1 VEGLVEAVR
10 HYRDG
15 EVIVREGDPGNEMF
29 LIITGEV
36 KIVKEKG
43 GVETVL
49 AFLKPGEIF
58 GEMALVQEGAVRS
71 ATAKAHGD
79 TTVLAMDKAEFLR
92 QIQQDPELAFQI
104 LKSLCE
110 RLRAVDE
117 ILQEYSIKDY
127 KRQENIRNFIRSRG
141 LI

>member
-1 VEGLVEAVR
+1 MSEALR

-15 EVIVREGDPGNEMF
+15 EVIVREGEPGFEMF
-29 LIITGEV
+29 LIISGEV
-36 KIVKEKG
+36 KIVKEKE

-58 GEMALVQEGAVRS
+58 GEMAVVEEGKPRS
-71 ATAKAHGD
+71 ATAKAHGE
-79 TTVLAMDKAEFLR
+79 TTVLAMDKHEFLR
-92 QIQQDPELAFQI
+92 QIKQDPELAFQI
-104 LKSLCE
+104 LKSLCS

-117 ILQEYSIKDY
+117 ILQEYTVKDY
-127 KRQENIRNFIRSRG
+127 KRQENIRNFMRSKG

>member
-1 VEGLVEAVR
+1 MAEAIR

-15 EVIVREGDPGNEMF
+15 EVIVREGEPGTEMF
-29 LIITGEV
+29 LILTGGV
-36 KIVKEKG
+36 KIVKEKE

-49 AFLKPGEIF
+49 AYLKPGEIF

-79 TTVLAMDKAEFLR
+79 TSVLAMDKGEFLR

-117 ILQEYSIKDY
+117 LLQEYSVKDH
-127 KRQENIRNFIRSRG
+127 KRQENIRNFMRSRG